1 MENLQVSFAAV
12 FPIFLTVALGYML
25 RICKVWGEPTVTKL
39 NGLVFRVFLP
49 VHVFLSIYN
58 SDFSS
63 VFNGSFV
70 AFVCIS
76 TAVLFVLL
84 SLVIPL
90 AEPEPRR
97 RGVMIQGI
105 LRSNFV
111 ILGMPLVAAVFGDEG
126 SAAAA
131 AMIVFVVPMFNV
143 LSVVTLEINRS
154 AKPDLPHILLGI
166 AKNPL
171 IVASVLAVLCQAV
184 GLRLPQLLT
193 STMTDW
199 GKIATPLALVSLGGS
214 FQFSRVRSGIRQ
226 LVTVVLGRLVLVPA
240 VFVAL
245 GALFGF
251 RGVELMV
258 IAAVFGAPTAV
269 SSFPMA
275 QEEGGDGELAGQIVV
290 FTSVLSMFSLFGIIF
305 LLKTLALI

>member
-1 MENLQVSFAAV
+1 MENLQVSFSAV

-63 VFNGSFV
+63 VFNGRFV

-226 LVTVVLGRLVLVPA
+226 LVAVVLGRLVLVPA
-240 VFVAL
+240 VFVML
-245 GALFGF
+245 GALLGF

-269 SSFPMA
+269 ASFPMA